1 MAKEIKSTTTIGGRV
16 QAGGPPAAAPRAADV
31 DPKQAVAPD
40 STGPVMTYEE
50 RRAAIRALIAEPEGT
65 ENPRSASETE
75 RIIDEHMALEHLP
88 GPVPEG
94 KLFRVEC
101 YGADGKPFKPPAAFD
116 MGGALTHDEAITL
129 SKQLNEGLKV
139 MPDGSAFWFG
149 VTHAPI
155 EAK

>member
-40 STGPVMTYEE
+40 STGPVLTYEE

-94 KLFRVEC
+94 KLFAVQC
-101 YGADGKPFKPPAAFD
+101 HDATGKPCGAPSGPMTHADAIAECVALNASERD
-116 MGGALTHDEAITL
+116 GGKNTGNGE
-129 SKQLNEGLKV
+129 
-139 MPDGSAFWFG
+139 WFG

>member
-1 MAKEIKSTTTIGGRV
+1 MKEIKSKTTVGGRA

-40 STGPVMTYEE
+40 STGPVLTYEE
-50 RRAAIRALIAEPEGT
+50 RRAAIRALIKEDEET
-65 ENPRSASETE
+65 ENPRSAEETE

-94 KLFRVEC
+94 KLFAVQYHDATGKEC
-101 YGADGKPFKPPAAFD
+101 GTPSEPMTHGEAVTECNIRNAEHSSE
-116 MGGALTHDEAITL
+116 GGTPGD
-129 SKQLNEGLKV
+129 
-139 MPDGSAFWFG
+139 WWG